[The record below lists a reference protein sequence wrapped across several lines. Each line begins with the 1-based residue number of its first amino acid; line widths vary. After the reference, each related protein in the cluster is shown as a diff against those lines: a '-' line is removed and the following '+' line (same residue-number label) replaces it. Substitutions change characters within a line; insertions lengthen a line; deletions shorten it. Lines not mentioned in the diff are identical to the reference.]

1 MKTFLRILF
10 FFLLVTQICIA
21 QWFWQNPLPQG
32 NNLVGLSFVDENT
45 GWIQD
50 NRGAIYKTINAG
62 QSWTKQ
68 HNGNY
73 HYRPVIGYGTIIKF
87 LNETTGWL
95 LEWED
100 YIATR
105 LLKTTDGGNNWFL
118 QYYNSTFSY
127 SYHYY
132 DFVFV
137 NSNTGWM
144 FGHENIV
151 KTTNGGQSWD
161 TVHTAYTD
169 HMSGASFVNENIG
182 WMATFGGYIRKTVDG
197 GSNWNQQFHSDSL
210 SFNNVFFVDENV

>member
-105 LLKTTDGGNNWFL
+105 LLKTTDGGNNGCRRTTDKIPAAPFVPCCSSSSVAFFHPLLFL
-118 QYYNSTFSY
+118 ICCCKRG
-127 SYHYY
+127 
-132 DFVFV
+132 D
-137 NSNTGWM
+137 
-144 FGHENIV
+144 
-151 KTTNGGQSWD
+151 
-161 TVHTAYTD
+161 
-169 HMSGASFVNENIG
+169 
-182 WMATFGGYIRKTVDG
+182 
-197 GSNWNQQFHSDSL
+197 
-210 SFNNVFFVDENV
+210 